1 MMEDKEFR
9 DVAALLAI
17 LVTEWR
23 GDDLAKGASECF
35 AIADAMIAARNPKP
49 EGGIAAIRKRRMKT
63 ER

>member
-1 MMEDKEFR
+1 MEDKEFR

-17 LVTEWR
+17 LVTVWR
-23 GDDLAKGASECF
+23 EGELYEGAAECF
-35 AIADAMIAARNPKP
+35 AIADAMIAARNPKT